1 MSDLL
6 LKIIFRADGAGDVAS
21 AVNEITERLGRTE
34 AEAKQASQAFQ
45 EAEQSLQNTGDAAQ
59 QAERQL
65 DGVADA
71 ADAAAEG
78 LDRTDAA
85 SQQAAGHM
93 EGLKVGVG
101 SLIGGLAGLAVGI
114 GSAVA
119 GFLTFD
125 ALKDATLDL
134 IQMNRELQTAERQ
147 LGVSADA
154 LQVWGLGA
162 EKVGLSSEKMRD
174 IFKDVSDKL
183 GDFATTG
190 GGEAADVIKRLGL
203 NINDL
208 INRGPDQALLKIV
221 NALDTVKNISQH
233 DRIFLLEAL
242 GDEASALYPLLKNNA
257 AALREVEEAVNRRGL
272 IITDEEQAILD
283 QAAATLSD
291 MRSAGEGFKQEFGL
305 VGAQLLNAFGPN
317 ITAALDWLLSGVQAV
332 REDASLLGEVW
343 SDSAEQA
350 KDSFAGIEVYA
361 QQAFDLLGTFYQGLY
376 ESARLLFT
384 YLPVVGG
391 AAYQALVISGEAWGY
406 ELEADFNHA
415 QGVAGQTFAAILGFG
430 ADAFGGLVEGSG
442 KAISFIMNRFAD
454 VVDTMSKIG
463 NVPGFEAFGA
473 SISGVAKRIRE
484 TGDAAEATAAAVKDN
499 AQKIVAT
506 IQDSAEANLE
516 EAKSFKAKA
525 AAAEMARKAVID
537 NAATYIKT
545 KESQRAINQQIR
557 EENAELENAAS
568 VLDRAGAAKKKYT
581 SHAEA
586 EKAAEEAAAKAKEAN
601 KKATDE
607 AAKAAEAA
615 TKAYEQEKA
624 ALELQIVKLTQGE
637 EAAYRLGLTQKSV
650 TGARQEELV
659 TLKNQI
665 TQLEEAKK
673 KTEEAEKA
681 QEKIRESLKKAA
693 EALSIVR
700 IEQEQG
706 KEAARLH
713 ALELEGYSSTQA
725 AAQVADESRTEA
737 IKEQIKQQEKAKEGL
752 KAAAEALNLA
762 RIEQEQG
769 KDVAR
774 VHALELEGY
783 TAAQATAQAAD
794 ESRTE
799 AIKEQIKQQEKAKE
813 GLKAAAEAL
822 SLARI
827 EQEQGKEAAR
837 QHALELEGY
846 SNAQAAAQV
855 ADEKR
860 TEAIKKQ
867 NQQQEKAKEDIKQLR
882 EELKIKTVALTQ
894 SAAAADLLKYKTEG
908 YGAALAQTRVEL
920 GKQIAALDRQGAIA
934 NAVSDA
940 LTDAMLEA
948 VKTGRFEFESLADSL
963 EDTFNNM
970 VLKPVIQAVMQ
981 PVSGLLTNAIT
992 GAGNGLANLLGLG
1005 NLFGSAGTA
1014 GAAGSGLFG
1023 SISTS
1028 ITGAVTSFLGG
1039 GGLASSIGSV
1049 VGALGPVGLAVG
1061 AAMLFSKLFGGK
1073 QSIKAT
1079 FGNSADD
1086 QWEDGGWYSTKRSAD
1101 ALQRTTAFGTFGL
1114 VDGSRSVG
1122 RDNKEQIAQMQAWL
1136 DGIVAL
1142 DNAFAALIPNTKE
1155 GQAAI
1160 DAVRAALD
1168 GFTGNALDG
1177 VGLMTERAITMFEA
1191 MPAGVKQAL
1200 QGLDGGLFKDG
1211 MKGVAERIQYVGVV
1225 AQQVLPQLDAL
1236 GLKISQ
1242 RWDLALRDAALLT
1255 DALGGTDA
1263 ALKQLAFYVENFAD
1277 PAELT
1282 AAALKQSQAALDAWN
1297 TKLGLS
1303 GDAAIDSKD
1312 EFEQYIKNLDLT
1324 TAAGREAAASA
1335 FQHMQAIL
1343 AVDKAQ
1349 QEAAEALDA
1358 MVKISDQLGI
1368 QFDALHPGALGAAEA
1383 LAQLVGGMD
1392 ALKEAV
1398 AKYYE
1403 AAYTDTERTAK
1414 EREAAQAKLD
1424 AFNRAMKTNIANI
1437 LDLRAYVETLDPMTK
1452 KGRAAI
1458 AQAMGMVDALV
1469 ILGGT
1474 AEEIAT
1480 KTTQLKDSIADLI
1493 GKLYSSST
1501 GTTATSV
1508 DDSASALDAARSALD
1523 GLKDSYDAEKE
1534 RIDAVNQA
1542 AEERYQEE
1550 LARYEALKDAAQGLR
1565 ELIDGLTDPI
1575 DDKLTALAKA
1585 QRAYNSLLQAAQ
1597 AGDADAAGKLGSSA
1611 QTLRDALMNAYG
1623 GDQRS
1628 VDAIHLLEQQ
1638 IADAA
1643 NALDVQAG
1651 SAPIQ
1656 ASAEQGNLTELER
1669 LIASQ
1674 QQLVDSL
1681 SKSSSGGDKAT
1692 AVSDRQ
1698 ALALE
1703 LAKKIGELGL
1713 AQDRSVFELLKENGI
1728 NLQALATDFG
1738 INISKLDTSMLGSLD
1753 KLADA
1758 LNVDIVSLTRQLGGN
1773 LDLLGDLIAKK
1784 LEALPGVPDN
1794 IKKGLEPYLK
1804 AIEKANDPTT
1814 LKLAIAALQGR
1825 IDQLPPSIKARLNAE
1840 LQSIIGNTSAT
1851 NANIGNLIAKNKEAI
1866 SELATSFG
1874 IDISKLNQAQ
1884 LGKLDQL
1891 ADALHIDTVSLTTA
1905 LGGNIDRLG
1914 NLISTKLGGVEGLSA
1929 DIEKGL
1935 APYLR
1940 AIERANDPTELKLA
1954 IAALQGHID
1963 QLPPD
1968 IKAKLNAELQSIIG
1982 NTSATNANIGNL
1994 IAKNKEAIEALARSF
2009 GIDVSNLNQSQL
2021 TKLDRLADALH
2032 IDTVSLAAA
2041 LGGNIDK
2048 MGDLIAGKLGSLPGI
2063 PENIKAGLA
2072 PYLKAIELAN
2082 DPTTLKTELQR
2093 LQTYVNSLPP
2103 DIRDKLNDQLSGIV
2117 GNTGNTDRNTSA
2129 TKTETEA
2136 LRSVKDSVLNTRD
2149 HISDLKDFT
2158 RLQLMNNGVALM
2170 LQNSR
2175 ALNQSAANIG
2185 KSAIQSFRVGTES
2198 LSADGLIYAHA
2209 GEAIYTPEQTD
2220 SMRKNSIAALQV
2232 LPVIAAA
2239 ALKPTIQQEVI
2250 VVNTT
2255 EPPLPIQG
2263 KLKADS
2269 SAPYIDLKPV
2279 LNELQ
2284 KARDDNE
2291 RHTYEIVRTAKAT
2304 LRLLEDWDHYI
2315 AVEAVA

>member
-6 LKIIFRADGAGDVAS
+6 LKIIFRADGAGDVAA
-21 AVNEITERLGRTE
+21 AVNNLNERFEQASTE
-34 AEAKQASQAFQ
+34 AERADQAFQ
-45 EAEQSLQNTGDAAQ
+45 NAQGAIDDAAAAAEQ
-59 QAERQL
+59 AEQGL
-65 DGVADA
+65 GGVADA
-71 ADAAAEG
+71 AEQATGNLGGLNAG
-78 LDRTDAA
+78 LDTALV
-85 SQQAAGHM
+85 
-93 EGLKVGVG
+93 GLKGLVGG
-101 SLIGGLAGLAVGI
+101 MLSALAGALG
-114 GSAVA
+114 
-119 GFLTFD
+119 LD
-125 ALKDATLDL
+125 ALMDATGELM
-134 IQMNRELQTAERQ
+134 QFNKELQVAERQ
-147 LGVSADA
+147 LGVSAQA
-154 LQVWGLGA
+154 LQVWDAGA
-162 EKVGLSSEKMRD
+162 SRVGISSEKMRD
-174 IFKDVSDKL
+174 MLKDVSDKL

-208 INRGPDQALLKIV
+208 INKEPDQALLKIV
-221 NALDTVKNISQH
+221 NALDTVKNISSH

-242 GDEASALYPLLKNNA
+242 ADEGSALYPLLKDNA
-257 AALREVEEAVNRRGL
+257 ALLKEIEATVNRRGL
-272 IITDEEQAILD
+272 IITEEEKAILN
-283 QAAATLSD
+283 QASATLSD
-291 MRSAGEGFKQEFGL
+291 MQMAGAGLKQEFGI
-305 VGAQLLNAFGPN
+305 VGAELLNAFGPTL
-317 ITAALDWLLSGVQAV
+317 TAAVDWLLTGVQAV
-332 REDASLLGEVW
+332 HEDARLLGQVW
-343 SDSAEQA
+343 SESAVA
-350 KDSFAGIEVYA
+350 AGDSFAEIQAYA
-361 QQAFDLLGTFYQGLY
+361 GVAFDLLGTFYQGLY
-376 ESARLLFT
+376 ESARLVFT

-454 VVDTMSKIG
+454 VVDVMSKIG

-484 TGDAAEATAAAVKDN
+484 TGDAAEATATAVKDN
-499 AQKIVAT
+499 AQKVVAT
-506 IQDSAEANLE
+506 IRASADANLE

-525 AAAEMARKAVID
+525 SAAEMARKAVID

-557 EENAELENAAS
+557 EENAELEGTVS
-568 VLDRAGAAKKKYT
+568 VLDRLNPAKKT
-581 SHAEA
+581 FVANTEA
-586 EKAAEEAAAKAKEAN
+586 E

-624 ALELQIVKLTQGE
+624 ALELQIVKLTEGD

-659 TLKNQI
+659 ALKNQI
-665 TQLEEAKK
+665 TQLEAEKK
-673 KTEEAEKA
+673 QTEEAAKA
-681 QEKIRESLKKAA
+681 QEKIRESLKKSA
-693 EALSIVR
+693 EALSIVQV
-700 IEQEQG
+700 EQAEG

-752 KAAAEALNLA
+752 KAAAEALSIA

-769 KDVAR
+769 KEVAR

-837 QHALELEGY
+837 VYALELEGY

-920 GKQIAALDRQGAIA
+920 DKQIAALDRQGAIA
-934 NAVSDA
+934 NSVSDA

-963 EDTFNNM
+963 EDIFNNM

-981 PVSGLLTNAIT
+981 PVSGLLTNAIS
-992 GAGNGLANLLGLG
+992 GAGNGLAELLGLG
-1005 NLFGSAGTA
+1005 KFFGST
-1014 GAAGSGLFG
+1014 GAAGSGLLG

-1028 ITGAVTSFLGG
+1028 ISGAVTSFLGG

-1061 AAMLFSKLFGGK
+1061 AAMLFGKLFGGK
-1073 QSIKAT
+1073 QSIKAA
-1079 FGNSADD
+1079 FGNSADN
-1086 QWEDGGWYSTKRSAD
+1086 QWENGGWYGTSRSAQ

-1114 VDGSRSVG
+1114 VAGSRSVG
-1122 RDNKEQIAQMQAWL
+1122 RDSKEQITQMQTLL
-1136 DGIVAL
+1136 DGMAAL

-1160 DAVRAALD
+1160 DAVRTAMD
-1168 GFTGNALDG
+1168 GFTSNALDG
-1177 VGLMTERAITMFEA
+1177 AGLMTERAITMFEA
-1191 MPAGVKQAL
+1191 MPEGVKQAL

-1225 AQQVLPQLDAL
+1225 AQQVLPQLSAL

-1242 RWDLALRDAALLT
+1242 SWDLALRDAALLT

-1297 TKLGLS
+1297 AKLGLS

-1312 EFEQYIKNLDLT
+1312 EFEQYIKSLDLT

-1349 QEAAEALDA
+1349 KEAAENLAA
-1358 MVKISDQLGI
+1358 MIKISDQLGI

-1392 ALKEAV
+1392 ALKEAA
-1398 AKYYE
+1398 AKYYD
-1403 AAYTDTERTAK
+1403 AAYTDAERTAK
-1414 EREAAQAKLD
+1414 ERDAAQAKLD

-1469 ILGGT
+1469 VLGGT
-1474 AEEIAT
+1474 AEEIAAKT
-1480 KTTQLKDSIADLI
+1480 KQLKDSIADLI

-1501 GTTATSV
+1501 SATDTSV
-1508 DDSASALDAARSALD
+1508 DDAASALDAARTALD
-1523 GLKDSYDAEKE
+1523 GLRDSYDAEKE
-1534 RIDAVNQA
+1534 RIDTVNQA

-1585 QRAYNSLLQAAQ
+1585 QRSYNSLLQAAQ
-1597 AGDADAAGKLGSSA
+1597 AGDADAAGKLGGSA
-1611 QTLRDALMNAYG
+1611 QELRDALMNAYG

-1692 AVSDRQ
+1692 AASDRQ

-1738 INISKLDTSMLGSLD
+1738 INIGKLDTSMLGSLD

-1773 LDLLGDLIAKK
+1773 LDILGDLIAKK
-1784 LEALPGVPDN
+1784 LETLPGVPDN

-1814 LKLAIAALQGR
+1814 LKLAIAALQGH
-1825 IDQLPPSIKARLNAE
+1825 INKLPPDIKAKLNAE

-1851 NANIGNLIAKNKEAI
+1851 NANIGNLILKNKEAI
-1866 SELATSFG
+1866 HELAKSFG
-1874 IDISKLNQAQ
+1874 IDIGKLNQAQ

-1994 IAKNKEAIEALARSF
+1994 IAKNKEAISELAKSF

-2063 PENIKAGLA
+2063 PENIKTGLA

-2103 DIRDKLNDQLSGIV
+2103 DIKAKLNEQLGGIL
-2117 GNTGNTDRNTSA
+2117 GNTGEQLTQ
-2129 TKTETEA
+2129 TKADAIELRAIRDVKAQVWEQTVYLRDGIGA
-2136 LRSVKDSVLNTRD
+2136 NWLGDLRANLRSLN
-2149 HISDLKDFT
+2149 S
-2158 RLQLMNNGVALM
+2158 N
-2170 LQNSR
+2170 
-2175 ALNQSAANIG
+2175 AANIG
-2185 KSAIQSFRVGTES
+2185 KSAIPAYRTGTEA
-2198 LSADGLIYAHA
+2198 LSKDGLIYAHS

-2255 EPPLPIQG
+2255 EPPLSIQG
-2263 KLKADS
+2263 KFKPDS

-2284 KARDDNE
+2284 KSRDDNE
-2291 RHTYEIVRTAKAT
+2291 RHNYEIVRTAKAT

>member
-1 MSDLL
+1 MSSDLL
-6 LKIIFRADGAGDVAS
+6 LKIIFRADGAGDVAQ
-21 AVNEITERLGRTE
+21 AVHEITERLGKTE
-34 AEAKQASQAFQ
+34 KEAKQADRALQGTE
-45 EAEQSLQNTGDAAQ
+45 EALQDTGAAAQ
-59 QAERQL
+59 KTEQQL
-65 DGVADA
+65 DGMAKA
-71 ADAAAEG
+71 ADQAAEG
-78 LDRTDAA
+78 LGKTEAF
-85 SQQAAGHM
+85 SKSAAGHF
-93 EGLKVGVG
+93 
-101 SLIGGLAGLAVGI
+101 GGLQSGVDIVSSSLKGFVVSM
-114 GSAVA
+114 GSALA
-119 GFLTFD
+119 AALSFN
-125 ALKDATLDL
+125 ALKDATEEL
-134 IQMNRELQTAERQ
+134 IQYNKELQLAEKQ

-162 EKVGLSSEKMRD
+162 EKAGLSAEKMRD

-183 GDFATTG
+183 GDFAITG
-190 GGEAADVIKRLGL
+190 GGEAEDIIKRLNL
-203 NINDL
+203 NINEL
-208 INRGPDQALLKIV
+208 INLAPDQALLKIIH
-221 NALDTVKNISQH
+221 ALDTVKNISQH
-233 DRIFLLEAL
+233 DRTFLLESLA
-242 GDEASALYPLLKNNA
+242 DDASALYPLLKNNA
-257 AALREVEEAVNRRGL
+257 AALRELEEAMNRRGL
-272 IITDEEQAILD
+272 LITDEEQAILD
-283 QAAATLSD
+283 QASSTLSD
-291 MRSAGEGFKQEFGL
+291 MRMAGAGVKQEFGL
-305 VGAQLLNAFGPN
+305 MGSELLNAFGPST
-317 ITAALDWLLSGVQAV
+317 IAGLDWLIGAV
-332 REDASLLGEVW
+332 RDFRADAGLLGEVW
-343 SDSAEQA
+343 SESADAASVAFGGMEA
-350 KDSFAGIEVYA
+350 DASWAFGLIGVYHE
-361 QQAFDLLGTFYQGLY
+361 DVY
-376 ESARLLFT
+376 EAARLLFT
-384 YLPVVGG
+384 YLPVAGG
-391 AAYQALVISGEAWGY
+391 AAYQVLAISGEAWGY
-406 ELEADFNHA
+406 ELQATFNAA
-415 QGVAGQTFAAILGFG
+415 QGVAGLAFAGIVDFGARAWGLLADGAGMAIGFIIGRFAA
-430 ADAFGGLVEGSG
+430 LVDSLSVIGSIKG
-442 KAISFIMNRFAD
+442 MED
-454 VVDTMSKIG
+454 
-463 NVPGFEAFGA
+463 FGA
-473 SISGVAKRIRE
+473 SISGVAKRIQG
-484 TGDAAEATAAAVKDN
+484 TADAARGMGDSVRASIGGMADSIRAS
-499 AQKIVAT
+499 AQANL
-506 IQDSAEANLE
+506 AEA
-516 EAKSFKAKA
+516 ASFKAKA
-525 AAAEMARKAVID
+525 SAAEMARKAVID

-545 KESQRAINQQIR
+545 KESQREINKAIR
-557 EENAELENAAS
+557 EQNAELENAAS

-615 TKAYEQEKA
+615 TRAYEQEKA

-650 TGARQEELV
+650 TGARQDELV
-659 TLKNQI
+659 ALKNQI
-665 TQLEEAKK
+665 TQLEEEKK
-673 KTEEAEKA
+673 QTEEAAKA
-681 QEKIRESLKKAA
+681 QEKIHDALKKAA

-700 IEQEQG
+700 VEQAQG
-706 KEAARLH
+706 KEAARTH
-713 ALELEGYSSTQA
+713 ALELEGYTTAQA
-725 AAQVADESRTEA
+725 TAQTADESRTEA
-737 IKEQIKQQEKAKEGL
+737 IKEQIQQQEKAKEGL
-752 KAAAEALNLA
+752 KE
-762 RIEQEQG
+762 
-769 KDVAR
+769 
-774 VHALELEGY
+774 
-783 TAAQATAQAAD
+783 
-794 ESRTE
+794 
-799 AIKEQIKQQEKAKE
+799 
-813 GLKAAAEAL
+813 AAEAL

-837 QHALELEGY
+837 AHALELEGY
-846 SNAQAAAQV
+846 TATQAAAQV
-855 ADEKR
+855 ADESR
-860 TEAIKKQ
+860 TEAIKAQ
-867 NQQQEKAKEDIKQLR
+867 IQQQEKIRDALKDAANALSIARIEQEQGKEAARAHALELEGYTAAQATAQTADEKRTEALKEQTQQQTKAKDEVKKLR
-882 EELKIKTVALTQ
+882 EELKVKTVALTQ

-920 GKQIAALDRQGAIA
+920 EQQIAALDRQGAIA
-934 NAVSDA
+934 NAVSDG

-963 EDTFNNM
+963 EETFNNM

-992 GAGNGLANLLGLG
+992 GAGNGLAGALGLG
-1005 NLFGSAGTA
+1005 NLFGST

-1061 AAMLFSKLFGGK
+1061 AAMLFGKLFGGK
-1073 QSIKAT
+1073 QSIKAA

-1086 QWEDGGWYSTKRSAD
+1086 KWEGGGWYGTSRSGGQ

-1122 RDNKEQIAQMQAWL
+1122 RDSKDQITQMQTLL
-1136 DGIVAL
+1136 DGMAAL

-1160 DAVRAALD
+1160 DAVRAAMD

-1177 VGLMTERAITMFEA
+1177 VGLMTERAITMFQA
-1191 MPAGVKQAL
+1191 MPEGVKQAL
-1200 QGLDGGLFKDG
+1200 QGIDGGLFKDG
-1211 MKGVAERIQYVGVV
+1211 MKGVAERIQYVGTV
-1225 AQQVLPQLDAL
+1225 AQQVLPQLSAL

-1242 RWDLALRDAALLT
+1242 SWDLALRDAALLT

-1297 TKLGLS
+1297 AKLGLS
-1303 GDAAIDSKD
+1303 GVAAIDSKA
-1312 EFEQYIKNLDLT
+1312 EFEQYIKSLDLT
-1324 TAAGREAAASA
+1324 TAAGRDAAASA

-1349 QEAAEALDA
+1349 KEATENLAA

-1392 ALKEAV
+1392 ALKDAA

-1403 AAYTDTERTAK
+1403 AAYSDAERNAK

-1474 AEEIAT
+1474 AEEIAAKT
-1480 KTTQLKDSIADLI
+1480 KQLKDSIADLI

-1501 GTTATSV
+1501 STTDTSV

-1534 RIDAVNQA
+1534 RIDAINQA
-1542 AEERYQEE
+1542 NEERYREE
-1550 LARYEALKDAAQGLR
+1550 LARYEGLKDAAQGLR
-1565 ELIDGLTDPI
+1565 ALIGGLTDPI

-1585 QRAYNSLLQAAQ
+1585 QRAYNGLLQAAQ
-1597 AGDADAAGKLGSSA
+1597 AGDAEAAGKLGGSA
-1611 QTLRDALMNAYG
+1611 QELRDALMNAYG

-1638 IADAA
+1638 ITDAA
-1643 NALDVQAG
+1643 NALDSQAG
-1651 SAPIQ
+1651 SAPTQ
-1656 ASAEQGNLTELER
+1656 SGAEQGNLTELER
-1669 LIASQ
+1669 LMASQ
-1674 QQLVDSL
+1674 QQLIDSL
-1681 SKSSSGGDKAT
+1681 SKSATGDKAT
-1692 AVSDRQ
+1692 AASDRQ

-1728 NLQALATDFG
+1728 SLQALATDFG
-1738 INISKLDTSMLGSLD
+1738 INIGKLDTSMLGSLD

-1773 LDLLGDLIAKK
+1773 IDVLGDLIAKK

-1794 IKKGLEPYLK
+1794 IKKGLEPYLR

-1814 LKLAIAALQGR
+1814 LKLAIAALEGH
-1825 IDQLPPSIKARLNAE
+1825 IDRLPPDIKAKLNAE
-1840 LQSIIGNTSAT
+1840 LQRIIGNTSAT
-1851 NANIGNLIAKNKEAI
+1851 TANINNLIAKNKEAI
-1866 SELATSFG
+1866 DALAKSFG

-1914 NLISTKLGGVEGLSA
+1914 NLISTKLGSMDGLPA

-1935 APYLR
+1935 APYLK
-1940 AIERANDPTELKLA
+1940 AIEKANDPTTLKLA
-1954 IAALQGHID
+1954 IAALEGHID

-1982 NTSATNANIGNL
+1982 NTSATTANIGNL
-1994 IAKNKEAIEALARSF
+1994 IAKNKEAIEALAKSF

-2021 TKLDRLADALH
+2021 TKLDKLADALH

-2103 DIRDKLNDQLSGIV
+2103 DIKAKLNEQLGGIL
-2117 GNTGNTDRNTSA
+2117 GNTGEQLTQAKADAIELQAIRGVKAQVWEQTVYLRDGIGGGWLADLRKN
-2129 TKTETEA
+2129 
-2136 LRSVKDSVLNTRD
+2136 LRSLNE
-2149 HISDLKDFT
+2149 
-2158 RLQLMNNGVALM
+2158 N
-2170 LQNSR
+2170 
-2175 ALNQSAANIG
+2175 AADVG
-2185 KSAIQSFRVGTES
+2185 KKSIPSYRVGTDA
-2198 LSADGLIYAHA
+2198 LDRDGLIYAHA
-2209 GEAIYTPEQTD
+2209 GEAVYTPEQTD
-2220 SMRKNSIAALQV
+2220 SMRKNSIAALQA
-2232 LPVIAAA
+2232 LPIIAAA

-2250 VVNTT
+2250 VVNTDASVRAVR
-2255 EPPLPIQG
+2255 QF
-2263 KLKADS
+2263 KADS
-2269 SAPYIDLKPV
+2269 IAPYVDFKPV
-2279 LNELQ
+2279 LSELQ
-2284 KARDDNE
+2284 RTRDANE
-2291 RHTYEIVRTAKAT
+2291 RQAYEVIRTAKAT
-2304 LRLLEDWDHYI
+2304 LRLLEDWDQYI
-2315 AVEAVA
+2315 AVEAAA